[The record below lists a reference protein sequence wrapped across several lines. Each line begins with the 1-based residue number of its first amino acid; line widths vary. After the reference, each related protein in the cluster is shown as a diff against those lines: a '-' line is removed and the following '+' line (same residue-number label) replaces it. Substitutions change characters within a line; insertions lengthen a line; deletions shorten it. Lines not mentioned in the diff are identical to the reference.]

1 MENCNLYLLSP
12 YKIFTREELVDITGI
27 YCFRN
32 KINDKVYISQS
43 NNIGWSIQHHIL
55 KIDDGLY
62 FHNALKKYGYENFD
76 IYLLEKFPYID
87 KYEQNKS
94 EIYFISKFKSNNP
107 KYGYNLTIGG
117 DSGQDSMS
125 EETKKK
131 LKELH
136 KCPCYGYNY
145 ITKKYYEADDAK
157 LMTEQLIDEGFNDL
171 NYYKVRNTAN
181 GCQKYTGDFLFSRNL
196 ADLQNKILTFVP
208 PIKHK
213 IYLYNY
219 KKENSEIL
227 EFDSN
232 KEAYNFLKNE
242 GYDIYDSQ
250 IPIALE
256 KNNKRIRDYLIA
268 SSRTRML
275 ELINTESPYIYLYNI
290 EHKFV
295 LMFES
300 CAEACRVLKSIG
312 YTCNTSSFRK
322 CKLGTQKQA
331 NGFIIGRNKQ
341 ELMDRICY
349 YTKSEIDTVAKLIK
363 EYNLEDS
370 QTTLNWADSLN
381 ETSVSF

>member
-1 MENCNLYLLSP
+1 MENNNLKLLNP
-12 YKIFTREELVDITGI
+12 YKIFKREELVDVSGI

-32 KINDKVYISQS
+32 KVNDKVYIGQS
-43 NNIGWSIQHHIL
+43 NNIGWRIQHHIL
-55 KIDDGLY
+55 NMDDGLY

-76 IYLLEKFPYID
+76 IYLLEQFLYIN
-87 KYEQNKS
+87 KEEQNKS
-94 EIYFISKFKSNNP
+94 EIYFISKFQSTNSQ
-107 KYGYNLTIGG
+107 YGYNLTIGG
-117 DSGQDSMS
+117 ESGREHLS

-131 LKELH
+131 LKDLH

-145 ITKKYYEADDAK
+145 ITKKFYEADDAK
-157 LMTEQLIDEGFNDL
+157 LMTEQLLNEGFDDL
-171 NYYKVRNTAN
+171 NYYKVKNTAN
-181 GCQKYTGDFLFSRNL
+181 GGQKYTGDFLFSRDIS
-196 ADLQNKILTFVP
+196 DLQNKILSFTP
-208 PIKHK
+208 PSKHK
-213 IYLYNY
+213 VFLYNY
-219 KKENSEIL
+219 KKEDSEIL
-227 EFDSN
+227 EFETN
-232 KEAYNFLKNE
+232 KDAYLFLRNE
-242 GYDIYDSQ
+242 GYDISDSQ

-256 KNNKRIRDYLIA
+256 KNNKHIRDYLIA

-275 ELINTESPYIYLYNI
+275 ELINIESPYVYFYNI

-312 YTCNTSSFRK
+312 YSCNTSSFSK

-349 YTKSEIDTVAKLIK
+349 YTKSEVDTVAKLIK